1 MSPSGHHLRAIL
13 RRRDFRR
20 LFATRLSSQFAD
32 GIFQAGLAGSVL
44 FNPDRQTKPL
54 AVALGFAS
62 LLLPYSVV
70 GPFAGVLLDRWSR
83 RNVLVAANLVRPAL
97 VPFIAT
103 MVWFGREDGL
113 FMLFALIAIGVNRF
127 FLSGLSASLRH
138 VAQLEHLAT
147 ANSLSTTSGS
157 IVFSLGV
164 GAAVALRTLTGADNH
179 GYAIVAL
186 CSVVGYLLSSA
197 MAAGFKRDQ
206 LGPDAAELASRSTV
220 RDVAR
225 GLVLGYRHLQE
236 RRGAGQMLLV
246 TSAHRLFFGIL
257 MIATLLLYRNYFEA
271 DGFFRTGATGL
282 GQTIA
287 ASAIGAFIAASVT
300 PWAIRTLTAR
310 VWVSSLLLLTA
321 VVELLL
327 GAPYATQTL
336 LPAVLV
342 VGLAAQGVKIVADT
356 TLQAECDDE
365 YQGRVFSLYD
375 MTFNVSLVCGLLL
388 GALILP
394 ATGKSYAVLGFVAGG
409 YACTAGWYAWAS
421 GRWRRGHPSP
431 IETPAATGMR
441 RQLNKGAA

>member
-13 RRRDFRR
+13 LRRDFRR

-44 FNPDRQTKPL
+44 FNPDRQTEPL

-62 LLLPYSVV
+62 LLLPYSLV

-83 RNVLVAANLVRPAL
+83 RNVLVVANLIRPAL
-97 VPFIAT
+97 VPFIAA

-113 FMLFALIAIGVNRF
+113 FMLFALLAIGVNRF

-138 VAQLEHLAT
+138 VADLDHLAT

-164 GAAVALRTLTGADNH
+164 GTAVGLRALTGADDH
-179 GYAIVAL
+179 GYAIVTL
-186 CSVVGYLLSSA
+186 CAVVGYLVSSA
-197 MAAGFKRDQ
+197 LAAGFRRDQ
-206 LGPDAAELASRSTV
+206 LGPDATELASRSTV

-225 GLVLGYRHLQE
+225 GLKLGLRHLQE

-271 DGFFRTGATGL
+271 DGFFRTGAAGL

-287 ASAIGAFIAASVT
+287 ASAIGAFIAAAVT
-300 PWAIRTLTAR
+300 PWAIRTLGAR
-310 VWVSSLLLLTA
+310 VWITVLLLVTA
-321 VVELLL
+321 VVEAIL
-327 GAPYATQTL
+327 GAPYSTKAL
-336 LPAVLV
+336 LPAVLLI
-342 VGLAAQGVKIVADT
+342 GLAAQGIKIVADT

-365 YQGRVFSLYD
+365 FQGRVFSLYD
-375 MTFNVSLVCGLLL
+375 MTFNVSLVGGLLL
-388 GALILP
+388 GAVTLP
-394 ATGKSYAVLGFVAGG
+394 TTGKSYAVLGFVAAG
-409 YACTAGWYAWAS
+409 YACTAIWYAWAS
-421 GRWRRGHPSP
+421 GRWRRTHPSP
-431 IETPAATGMR
+431 IEPAAIA
-441 RQLNKGAA
+441 GAIR